1 MKRTPPS
8 QSQRLISSQQPVG
21 EESSNT
27 AGMVKTRASCRGNL
41 MASPGN
47 ASSISCQTSA
57 GPVTAA
63 MNEQR
68 KTPFSSDNNEAVIFN
83 DAVMETTS
91 EGNEERESTSKAAND
106 GVKPVMPNMPYS
118 TPSLA
123 TIYSQANMPLVSQPI
138 LSTYISASPLYI
150 TPNASTVYTSAA
162 ALAVQPNASTFSAA
176 ASAAQQN
183 SSTASAAALAAQQNP
198 STAYASAAALAAQQ
212 NMYTTSAAASA
223 LQPYTYTSTVSA
235 AIPAG
240 QTYATTSMPPF
251 YISPP
256 VYGYTE
262 PSSASSSASA
272 AISQIPNAMLASA
285 TYTPAY
291 SASNPAGP
299 SFVPLS
305 QNNGYN
311 ANEHRADQ
319 SILQMQQQLSS
330 LQRQLENAQGL
341 LRVRALALTLLGLR
355 QAVIQQR
362 PDCMCIIQLR
372 KLFVYKENQL

>member
-1 MKRTPPS
+1 MRRTPPS

-63 MNEQR
+63 INEQR
-68 KTPFSSDNNEAVIFN
+68 KTPFSSDNNVAVIFN
-83 DAVMETTS
+83 DAVVETTS

-176 ASAAQQN
+176 ASAAQQNSSTASAAALAAQQN

-330 LQRQLENAQGL
+330 LQRQLENAIFN
-341 LRVRALALTLLGLR
+341 R
-355 QAVIQQR
+355 I
-362 PDCMCIIQLR
+362 
-372 KLFVYKENQL
+372 